1 MMNVKTKNTALIGAA
16 VAILALGTW
25 AEPAHARKHR
35 SGSHERSYRAENFQ
49 PFGWFGE
56 PQLKRKRYASR
67 HASYRSQRAYRRQQ
81 DTTVFGFASAFSGEQ
96 ASLTRKERRRA
107 QREALRAQRLQARQE
122 RGWHAAS
129 PGYAMAAEPR
139 TRRSRHAVRATPQP
153 AGIASGFGSPGLV
166 AEARR
171 YLGGNPTGR
180 SSLWC
185 ANFMNLVLQRS
196 GHRTSGSNMARS
208 FASYGRRVG
217 GPQIG
222 AIAVMSRGKRGGHV
236 GVVFGLDRSGNPI
249 VISGNHG
256 GRVAEAVYPRGRI
269 YAYVMPL

>member
-1 MMNVKTKNTALIGAA
+1 MKLKTKNTAMLGAA
-16 VAILALGTW
+16 IAILALGAW

-35 SGSHERSYRAENFQ
+35 SGSHERSYQAQNVQ

-56 PQLKRKRYASR
+56 RQVKRKRYAT
-67 HASYRSQRAYRRQQ
+67 YRSKRVQHRHQEANI
-81 DTTVFGFASAFSGEQ
+81 FGFAPAFSSERQ
-96 ASLTRKERRRA
+96 YQTRKEHRRA
-107 QREALRAQRLQARQE
+107 EREAVRLQRQQAAQE
-122 RGWHAAS
+122 RRWTAGS
-129 PGYAMAAEPR
+129 QTYAMAVEPR
-139 TRRSRHAVRATPQP
+139 GKSKRQAARTAPQP
-153 AGIASGFGSPGLV
+153 MGMTSGFGSGLV

-171 YLGGNPTGR
+171 HLGGNPTGR

-196 GHRTSGSNMARS
+196 GHKTTGSNMARS

-236 GVVFGLDRSGNPI
+236 GVVSGIDKNGNPI

-256 GRVAEAVYPRGRI
+256 GRVAEAVYSRGRV
-269 YAYVMPL
+269 YAYVMPI